1 MDDFFDQNEG
11 MRFFPYLGAVL
22 MSGILVLMSQAQEV
36 EAPKEVVDEAAPA
49 VQQVKPTE
57 EVKSETAPAVA
68 RADGGVK
75 ADAESQKGTAESVPE
90 RGTSA
95 VRREESKVREFAKGE
110 SYADKVVVISVGEE
124 DLMNP
129 AKFEYMSRTLKRA
142 SDEGAE
148 AVVIDLDTPGGI
160 AWNTTTMAMED
171 LQKMRV
177 RTVAFVNPRALSAGA
192 LIAMGTDAIYMS
204 PASSIGA
211 ATPVTSMGAEL
222 GEAERAKMN
231 SALMAMAR
239 SAAKAKGHREE
250 VANSMVDKDVG
261 LKIGDVEIVPKG
273 QICSLDQEQATRL
286 FGSKPLLAK
295 AVVASLDELKELEQ
309 FKGESVRAEPQG
321 FELVAIWI
329 TQYATVLL
337 LIGLAAGYLEM
348 QSPGFG
354 LPGFTAAAAFFL
366 FFFGHYIAGSL
377 VGFETVAIFVLGIG
391 LIVLEFFIL
400 PGFLVPGL
408 VGLALVIGALIYTM
422 AGWEFTVPE
431 GRTLPVRLDDYVRP
445 LLNLGMAFVGS
456 IVAILL
462 MMRFLPEVGPFKH
475 MILETAVGGAQA
487 SIEGVGQ
494 RHASSIQVG
503 ALGLTRSALRPYGNV
518 DFDGVTLEAMAEGD
532 YLPHGIAVRVRSVK
546 DGRVVVERA
555 GEVA

>member
-1 MDDFFDQNEG
+1 
-11 MRFFPYLGAVL
+11 MRFLSLLSVFVWLSMASVQG
-22 MSGILVLMSQAQEV
+22 QETAPPTAEAPAV
-36 EAPKEVVDEAAPA
+36 EAPSKPAEVVEEPKKAVQKEVENEVNVVRRDE
-49 VQQVKPTE
+49 VKPRVFE
-57 EVKSETAPAVA
+57 
-68 RADGGVK
+68 
-75 ADAESQKGTAESVPE
+75 Q
-90 RGTSA
+90 
-95 VRREESKVREFAKGE
+95 GE
-110 SYADKVVVISVGEE
+110 SYEGKVVIIPVGEE

-129 AKFEYMSRTLKRA
+129 ARFEYMSRTLKRA

-171 LQKMRV
+171 LQKMKV

-204 PASSIGA
+204 PASTIGA
-211 ATPVTSMGAEL
+211 ATPVSSMGAEL

-261 LKIGDVEIVPKG
+261 LKIGEVEIVPKG
-273 QICSLDQEQATRL
+273 QICSLDQEQATRM
-286 FGSKPLLAK
+286 FDGKPLLAK
-295 AVVASLDELKELEQ
+295 AVVGDLEALKQMEQ

-348 QSPGFG
+348 QAPGFG
-354 LPGFTAAAAFFL
+354 LPGFTAIAAFFL

-377 VGFETVAIFVLGIG
+377 VGFETVALFVLGIG
-391 LIVLEFFIL
+391 LIAVEFFIL
-400 PGFLVPGL
+400 PGFIVPGL
-408 VGLALVIGALIYTM
+408 VGLAMVVGALIYTM

-431 GRTLPVRLDDYVRP
+431 GGVLPVRLEDYMRP
-445 LLNLGMAFVGS
+445 LLNLGLAFVGS
-456 IVAILL
+456 IIVIML
-462 MMRFLPEVGPFKH
+462 MMRYLPDVGPFKN
-475 MILETAVGGAQA
+475 MILETAVGGEQA
-487 SIEGVGQ
+487 SIEGEGQ
-494 RHASSIQVG
+494 RMAGSVAVG
-503 ALGLTRSALRPYGNV
+503 ALGLTKSALRPYGNV
-518 DFDGVTLEAMAEGD
+518 EFDGVMLEAMSEGD
-532 YLPHGIAVRVRSVK
+532 YLPPGTKVRVRSVTSGK
-546 DGRVVVERA
+546 MVVEREAEPQVGNETETVA
-555 GEVA
+555 GHGGSGVQGEGV